1 MILLLSRA
9 RLFSFG
15 PSISFSFFFL
25 KKRKH
30 AATRRG
36 HKTYG
41 WNLHWA
47 KDDDASLSLY
57 IVCALSG
64 ASSFLLFQKT
74 LIYRSADAAMR
85 EPDTNRI
92 VVCSYLLVN
101 QMTGRVST
109 EVERKFSLRWCL
121 FDDGYIPYSHKWNEF
136 GHESLPAWCT
146 SPGPWARELLC
157 FPKTHTTNKTTSA
170 FDGPTDTNWLVHR
183 VAGGR
188 KVLGW
193 KSWRA
198 RNVAALTSISLAP
211 PPRALHSVFWILFP
225 TCRLLLLL
233 LDAFLS
239 SQGGRVF
246 CEHNDNSVR
255 PLQGRRRVEP
265 ISVRLLVILNVSVNG
280 RIFLYG
286 GDGSSMPYQLSN
298 SLSPLDVYTFCLHLF
313 LLLL

>member
-1 MILLLSRA
+1 
-9 RLFSFG
+9 
-15 PSISFSFFFL
+15 
-25 KKRKH
+25 
-30 AATRRG
+30 
-36 HKTYG
+36 
-41 WNLHWA
+41 
-47 KDDDASLSLY
+47 
-57 IVCALSG
+57 
-64 ASSFLLFQKT
+64 
-74 LIYRSADAAMR
+74 MR

-146 SPGPWARELLC
+146 WARELLC
-157 FPKTHTTNKTTSA
+157 FSKTHTTNKTTSA
-170 FDGPTDTNWLVHR
+170 FDGPTDTNWLAHR

-298 SLSPLDVYTFCLHLF
+298 SLSLSPLDVYTFCLHLF
-313 LLLL
+313 LLLLL